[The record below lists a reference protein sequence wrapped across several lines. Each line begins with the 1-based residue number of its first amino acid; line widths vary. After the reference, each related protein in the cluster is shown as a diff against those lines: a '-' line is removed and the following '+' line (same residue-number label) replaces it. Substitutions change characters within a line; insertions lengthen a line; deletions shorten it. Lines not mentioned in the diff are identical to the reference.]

1 MPEKFA
7 VFGYGQ
13 PPIVIYHVVTILSA
27 GNYFLIMMGKL
38 EEITRKVALKERLAL
53 VSTLPLFSTL

>member
-13 PPIVIYHVVTILSA
+13 PPIVIYHVVTMLSA
-27 GNYFLIMMGKL
+27 GSYFLIMMGKL
-38 EEITRKVALKERLAL
+38 EETTWIYL
-53 VSTLPLFSTL
+53 